1 MHGLGRAGVALNALH
16 LFSTKMRCTAAQRP
30 IFTYLPLGAIILE
43 NVNVLNYTPLWWAVE
58 DLIILMKN
66 HNMFM
71 SKQSA
76 SYLVRNP
83 CFVVDGMF
91 LGSSISGNN

>member
-1 MHGLGRAGVALNALH
+1 
-16 LFSTKMRCTAAQRP
+16 
-30 IFTYLPLGAIILE
+30 LPLGAIILE
-43 NVNVLNYTPLWWAVE
+43 NVNVLNYTPLWWAVK

-66 HNMFM
+66 HNIFM